1 MEETV
6 TLITDYL
13 IKLDQL
19 DFYNFCDNYLGRGEI
34 LNQLSDY
41 LHPDD
46 YDEEIESMPIS
57 QVCSEYL
64 EVEELL
70 SIIEDKLF
78 DDMRLGKL
86 EDDMTVDAVESFVG
100 EYL

>member
-6 TLITDYL
+6 ALITDYL
-13 IKLDQL
+13 LELDGIT
-19 DFYNFCDNYLGRGEI
+19 FYNFCDNYLGRGEI

-46 YDEEIESMPIS
+46 YDVEIESMPIS
-57 QVCSEYL
+57 QICSEYL

-78 DDMRLGKL
+78 DDMRLGKI
-86 EDDMTVDAVESFVG
+86 DDMLTIDDVEFFVNN
-100 EYL
+100 YL

>member
-6 TLITDYL
+6 ALITDYL
-13 IKLDQL
+13 IGLDQT

-64 EVEELL
+64 EVEEVLA
-70 SIIEDKLF
+70 IIEDKLF
-78 DDMRLGKL
+78 DEMRLGNIP
-86 EDDMTVDAVESFVG
+86 DDMTIDGVETFVG
-100 EYL
+100 DYL